1 MIVFIDPMKEIDD
14 ERDLD
19 NFKNYLMYF
28 EALTKFIRSL

>member
-1 MIVFIDPMKEIDD
+1 MKIFDDQMKEIDQAK
-14 ERDLD
+14 DLD